1 MKTKKTYECPATRVV
16 RIKVENHLLQT
27 SVTTNSNSKTD
38 YIDGGEYDW

>member
-27 SVTTNSNSKTD
+27 SVTTNSKTD